1 MIKRILCVICSIVF
15 VLSAIGSV
23 SAFASEKGAQKCSLE
38 ITYATQG
45 KGFFGEQVK
54 LYRVAEALDDGSF
67 KTLDGYS
74 SYPVS
79 IYDLK
84 TNKDWRE
91 TALTLESYVT
101 ADGVTPYAT
110 KTTKKDGKVIFSNLE
125 KGLYLVCGV
134 IGETDKAQYRFDAF
148 LVYLPLQTQQSLDFD
163 VKMQP
168 KSSEILPI
176 QKPTIYKVVKLWKDL
191 GCKDIRPASVKV
203 DILKDGKVEKEVKLS
218 RENNWSFSFEVDSDV
233 GVWSVVEKNVPKR
246 YTVKITKTGSTFL
259 ITNSYKTEPNDD
271 LGGTSD
277 SPSMGDN
284 FPFMFYFVIML
295 VSGLMLIVLGACMR
309 KGKENE

>member
-1 MIKRILCVICSIVF
+1 MIKRILCVICAIVF
-15 VLSAIGSV
+15 VLSSFGALSV
-23 SAFASEKGAQKCSLE
+23 FAEVDAQKCSLE
-38 ITYATQG
+38 ITYATKG
-45 KGFFGEQVK
+45 KGFSGEKIQ
-54 LYRVAEALDDGSF
+54 LHRVAKALDDGSF
-67 KTLDGYS
+67 EMLPEYA

-79 IYDLK
+79 IYDIT
-84 TNKDWRE
+84 TNKEWRNA
-91 TALTLESYVT
+91 ALTLESYVS
-101 ADGVTPYAT
+101 ADNITPYKT
-110 KTTKKDGKVIFSNLE
+110 KTTQKDGKVTFSNLP

-134 IGETDKAQYRFDAF
+134 IGATNTAEYRFDAF
-148 LVYLPLQTQQSLDFD
+148 LIYLPLQTQQELNFD

-176 QKPTIYKVVKLWKDL
+176 QKPIRYKVIKLWKDL
-191 GCKDIRPASVKV
+191 GYKDIRPTSVKV
-203 DILKDGKVEKEVKLS
+203 DILKDGKVEKTVKLS
-218 RENNWSFSFEVDSDV
+218 PENNWSFSFEVDSNV

-246 YTVKITKTGSTFL
+246 YTVEISQNQTTFI
-259 ITNSYKTEPNDD
+259 ITNSYEKDPNND
-271 LGGTSD
+271 LDGPPD